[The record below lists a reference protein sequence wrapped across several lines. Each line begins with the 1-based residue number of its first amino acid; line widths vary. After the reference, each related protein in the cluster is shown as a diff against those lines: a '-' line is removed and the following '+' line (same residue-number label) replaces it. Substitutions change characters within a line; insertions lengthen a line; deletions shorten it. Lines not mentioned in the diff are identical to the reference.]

1 MDLDRAKNR
10 LQDGYC
16 LWVGAGVTKQ
26 LWPGA
31 PQWGELTK
39 KLEALAEL
47 ADDCSL
53 QYPERLGR
61 CSDKLGS
68 DLFRRH
74 LRKIYYTDLCE
85 ALLKRVA
92 QSLEDGDG
100 IPPESRKVAALGQ
113 LANPIVSFNIEPL
126 SSTLLARSAGPARI
140 IPFIKPQTQRI
151 EFREF
156 VKTFQRI
163 VYHPHGLSTVDSIM
177 TEKDYENLDGTLA
190 FELAVHTAF
199 GNHLAIVGMSLQ
211 DEYLRKQIHQFRSQ
225 IDSITWFNSQ
235 FGDLEIWARCNQVE
249 MVWVEWSKFW
259 EAWSTADVPEKDL
272 MIACCRVVDA
282 AAKELSG
289 GSAYQMAQPVSD
301 DFLRNK
307 MLEDSARIGEPGELR
322 LVDGQAPSDICRRFR
337 ELLRAKDIRIPMA
350 LHYLRDVL

>member
-1 MDLDRAKNR
+1 M
-10 LQDGYC
+10 
-16 LWVGAGVTKQ
+16 
-26 LWPGA
+26 
-31 PQWGELTK
+31 
-39 KLEALAEL
+39 